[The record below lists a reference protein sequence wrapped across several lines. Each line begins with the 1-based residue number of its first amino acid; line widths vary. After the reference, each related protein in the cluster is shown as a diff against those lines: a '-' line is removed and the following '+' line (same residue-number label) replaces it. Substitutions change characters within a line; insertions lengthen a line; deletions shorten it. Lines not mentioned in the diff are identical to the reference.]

1 MYFHFETESASRKVA
16 AHPDQI
22 MPDNV
27 NLFLLEICNFY

>member
-1 MYFHFETESASRKVA
+1 MYFHFERESASSKVA

-27 NLFLLEICNFY
+27 GVFFY